1 MGLLK
6 EKECVMGAPSNPT
19 HWLRCKRN
27 ILVTPLEPAYAG
39 FMAIVLYM
47 YWVYCESCCAKMLL
61 TEVSS
66 IIQNKEQR
74 NFNFMYFQ
82 THFVA
87 IPTKTRYLFAAEN
100 YKNKFKLTRLWFRCL
115 YV

>member
-1 MGLLK
+1 MVYETSPEKVLLFEMPIWSLTIEIPYPSRVFEMGLLK

-66 IIQNKEQR
+66 IIQNK
-74 NFNFMYFQ
+74 
-82 THFVA
+82 
-87 IPTKTRYLFAAEN
+87 
-100 YKNKFKLTRLWFRCL
+100 
-115 YV
+115 